1 MTELTYALD
10 AMRDYGRVL
19 NGEKPLLIVSE
30 GKSTQA
36 YEAAAEMAGD
46 NPSMMARFATFV
58 CEDGELHEHVFICL
72 AGAPYADQAVD
83 LIFGAVNQ
91 AEYTR
96 EQLQLRLG
104 RLLGY
109 SVAECL
115 AFMRSY
121 EGLNCKCDCCGGEP
135 QKLLTY
141 QAHNKAYMDAIKAR
155 TMQYAYKF

>member
-1 MTELTYALD
+1 MSEITYALD

-30 GKSTQA
+30 GRSTQA

-46 NPSMMARFATFV
+46 NPLMMARFATFV
-58 CEDGELHEHVFICL
+58 CEDGELHEHVFIAL
-72 AGAPYADQAVD
+72 ADSTYADEAIQLVYD
-83 LIFGAVNQ
+83 AVNQ
-91 AEYTR
+91 AEMTR

-109 SVAECL
+109 SVADCL

-121 EGLNCKCDCCGGEP
+121 VGLTCKCDCCGGEP

-141 QAHNKAYMDAIKAR
+141 TPTRNDADKAR
-155 TMQYAYKF
+155 SMEFAYKF